1 MIKPITAVALLTFV
15 LGFAGPALG
24 QTKGTTQSQKNQAP
38 GKSAAKSDSKDAP
51 EAQPPAGGDA
61 EEEDTTEAPVLWIT
75 SVEVMRSTHEP
86 ALDVVR
92 VRGITSSDGWES
104 GELVPMTKG
113 TPNDGILDL
122 AFIAQAPTEASAPS
136 KNPTIEAVF
145 TLEEGHPFHAVRVYG
160 ATNRL
165 VLKQIPGY
173 IESTDAPIDCSD
185 CVGKYFVAKGESAPS
200 GVSADQIVKEETL
213 PKTAHVIK
221 GDDGIGKLDSDPN
234 RLTIVLG
241 ESGKIIIAVWD

>member
-1 MIKPITAVALLTFV
+1 M
-15 LGFAGPALG
+15 
-24 QTKGTTQSQKNQAP
+24 
-38 GKSAAKSDSKDAP
+38 
-51 EAQPPAGGDA
+51 
-61 EEEDTTEAPVLWIT
+61 LWIT

-113 TPNDGILDL
+113 TPNDGVLDL
-122 AFIAQAPTEASAPS
+122 AFIAQAPTEAAAPS

-160 ATNRL
+160 ATNRV

-173 IESTDAPIDCSD
+173 IESTEPPIDCSE
-185 CVGKYFVAKGESAPS
+185 CVGKYFVAKGDTPPS
-200 GVSADQIVKEETL
+200 GVAADQIVKEETL

-221 GDDGIGKLDSDPN
+221 ADDGIGKLDSDPN
-234 RLTIVLG
+234 RLTLVLG